1 MRVCASKKAAMQGGL
16 LMLKWFRERRAR
28 VEGLADA
35 LISGRGAEAYAE
47 ARWRAHVAGSGATA
61 RQWRAVAA
69 IVARKLSETGGSLGL
84 DDEVP
89 PDAGGLTTRAV

>member
-1 MRVCASKKAAMQGGL
+1 
-16 LMLKWFRERRAR
+16 MLKWFRERRAR